1 MMTPAATAIKERFPG
16 MEDME
21 AEFTEV
27 ILFWEARPDKK
38 HAVRYFP
45 EDVAIIQWKRQQ
57 ARADK
62 DYKTSDYLRDWLTM
76 AGVKVRDK

>member
-16 MEDME
+16 MENLE
-21 AEFTEV
+21 AQFTEV
-27 ILFWEARPDKK
+27 VLFWEGRDKK
-38 HAVRYFP
+38 NVRYCP

-62 DYKTSDYLRDWLTM
+62 DYKTSDYLRDWLTS